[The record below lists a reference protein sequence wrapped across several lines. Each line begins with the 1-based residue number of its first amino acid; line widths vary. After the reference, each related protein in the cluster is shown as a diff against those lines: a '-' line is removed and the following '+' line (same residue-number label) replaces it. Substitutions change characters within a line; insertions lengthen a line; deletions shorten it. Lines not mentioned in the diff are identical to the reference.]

1 LGGDKKV
8 VMKKRGLEEKELA
21 GKEKRWL
28 GVLRAGCDGE

>member
-21 GKEKRWL
+21 GEAKRWL
-28 GVLRAGCDGE
+28 CVLRAGFDGE